1 MNTVR
6 NIRDLL
12 TEHFIDGTV
21 IEDTNRIRVVTNR
34 AVPLNVQEA
43 IRASAPIGTILSFLI
58 DTKDKT
64 PVPQTLLKWMKD
76 TGTYLNDS
84 SKN

>member
-12 TEHFIDGTV
+12 TEHFIEGTV
-21 IEDTNRIRVVTNR
+21 QEETNRVRIVTTR
-34 AVPLNVQEA
+34 AVPLNIQEA
-43 IRASAPIGTILSFLI
+43 IREMLSIGTVLTFLV
-58 DTKDKT
+58 DPKDKV
-64 PVPQTLLKWMKD
+64 PVPQPLLKWMKD
-76 TGTYLNDS
+76 TGKYINDS